1 MSYNNEKLKQ
11 THQVRV
17 RFNDYVYAEIV
28 SHAEASE
35 EQLAVFLRNIV
46 IKTLNDPEALKALI
60 KNHRGM

>member
-17 RFNDYVYAEIV
+17 RFNDYVYDEIV
-28 SHAEASE
+28 SYAEASE

-46 IKTLNDPEALKALI
+46 INALSDPKALEALI
-60 KNHRGM
+60 KKHR

>member
-17 RFNDYVYAEIV
+17 RFNDYVYDEIV
-28 SHAEASE
+28 SYAEASE

-46 IKTLNDPEALKALI
+46 INALNDPKALEALI
-60 KNHRGM
+60 KKHR